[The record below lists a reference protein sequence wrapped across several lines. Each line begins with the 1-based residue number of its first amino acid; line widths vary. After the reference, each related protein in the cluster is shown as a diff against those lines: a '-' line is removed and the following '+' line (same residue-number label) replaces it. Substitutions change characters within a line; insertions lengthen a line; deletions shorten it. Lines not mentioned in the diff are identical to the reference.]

1 MVDVSERYETV
12 AGCKVHT
19 LRGGTGPTLLFLHGG
34 GGAGTW
40 LPFHEKLAQRYHV
53 IVPEHPGFGRSERP
67 AWADNVGDLAMF
79 YLDFMQAL
87 GLADVHL
94 VGTSLGG
101 WIAADLATRNTKNL
115 RTLTLVAPAGLYVEG
130 VGKGD
135 IFLWTPEESARNF
148 FADPALS
155 EAALKRDVSEEE
167 GVRQTKNAEM
177 LAKLAWS
184 PRLFS
189 HDLPK
194 WLHRIDVP
202 TMIVWGDQDKVLEPG
217 HGPAFR
223 DLIPGA
229 KLETIAA
236 CGHLPHIEKADDLAA
251 LIGGFA
257 K

>member
-1 MVDVSERYETV
+1 MVDVSERDETV

-19 LRGGTGPTLLFLHGG
+19 LRGGSGPTLLWLHGG

-40 LPFHEKLAQRYHV
+40 LPIFDKLAQRYQV

-67 AWADNVGDLAMF
+67 DWADNVGDMAMF

-87 GLADVHL
+87 GLSSVHL

-115 RTLTLVAPAGLYVEG
+115 RTLTLVAPAGLHVEG
-130 VGKGD
+130 VAKGD
-135 IFLWTPEESARNF
+135 IFMWTPEESARNM
-148 FADPALS
+148 FASPALA
-155 EAALKRDVSEEE
+155 EAALKREISEDE
-167 GVRQTKNAEM
+167 GMRQTRNAEM
-177 LAKLAWS
+177 LAKLSWS

-202 TMIVWGDQDKVLEPG
+202 TQIVWGDSDRVLEAG

-229 KLETIAA
+229 KLENIPD
-236 CGHLPHIEKADDLAA
+236 CGHLPHIENAEELVR
-251 LIGGFA
+251 LIEGFA
-257 K
+257 T